1 MILKLKDT
9 MKSRSL
15 TSVELA
21 ERIGVTK
28 ATISYWINGKVFPSP
43 EMLTKI
49 ATALNVPLWQLFA
62 SAEEVMSETSHSH
75 AGITCPKCGA
85 KLTLKVEE

>member
-28 ATISYWINGKVFPSP
+28 ATVSYWINGKVFPSP

-49 ATALNVPLWQLFA
+49 ATALDVPMWQLFA
-62 SAEEVMSETSHSH
+62 SKEDVMNETTHGH
-75 AGITCPKCGA
+75 AGFVCPKCGA
-85 KLTLKVEE
+85 SFELKEVE